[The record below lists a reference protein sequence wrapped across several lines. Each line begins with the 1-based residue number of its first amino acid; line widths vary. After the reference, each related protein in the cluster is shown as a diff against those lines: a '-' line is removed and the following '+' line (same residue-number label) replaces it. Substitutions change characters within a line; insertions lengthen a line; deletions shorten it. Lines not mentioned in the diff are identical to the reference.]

1 MTTDS
6 TWDSRDRL
14 RAFGHRGDVAVG
26 ISTSGQSPNVLRA
39 MSTVKKMGAADS
51 WVGGRD
57 WGTLGRCPRLLH
69 LRVVD
74 RDPAHS
80 RMSHVDRAHHLGIGR
95 ADDIS

>member
-39 MSTVKKMGAADS
+39 MSTVKKMGAEDS
-51 WVGGRD
+51 WVDGATGGPLAD
-57 WGTLGRCPRLLH
+57 
-69 LRVVD
+69 VVD
-74 RDPAHS
+74 YCICASSTETPRIQECH
-80 RMSHVDRAHHLGIGR
+80 MLIGHI
-95 ADDIS
+95 ISE